1 MLPDAID
8 MCDIETREG
17 YVTILMLIAGSDGR
31 LVREETAAIEAAMG
45 RAMIKP
51 ERRIALRQALIRAPP
66 LESITRGMQSRG
78 VKLALRDAI
87 LVAACDGDF
96 QTEEIELIGKIA
108 EAADVNEDILAQLFD
123 WAGRGW
129 DWLAESRTLL
139 DIPLPSEIV
148 D

>member
-1 MLPDAID
+1 VLPDAID

-17 YVTILMLIAGSDGR
+17 YVTILMLLAGSDGR

-51 ERRIALRQALIRAPP
+51 ERRIALRQALMRAPP
-66 LESITRGMQSRG
+66 LESIIEGMQSRG

-108 EAADVNEDILAQLFD
+108 EAADVDEDILAQLFD

-129 DWLAESRTLL
+129 DWLAESRMML

>member
-31 LVREETAAIEAAMG
+31 LVREENAAIEAAMG

-51 ERRIALRQALIRAPP
+51 DRRIVLRQALMKSPS
-66 LESITRGMQSRG
+66 LESIIEGMENRG

-96 QTEEIELIGKIA
+96 QTEEIELIGRI
-108 EAADVNEDILAQLFD
+108 ADVAGVNQEILAQLFD

-129 DWLAESRTLL
+129 DWLAESRTML